1 MAPRVA
7 PESGG
12 KIGIL
17 RVSGADLTGYIGPMV
32 TLDIISDPIC
42 PWCYIG
48 KARLD
53 QAIAETGLDPFD
65 VSWRIFQ
72 LNPDMPPEGMDR
84 QQYLQAKFGG
94 PAGAKQVYDRVRK
107 FAEESGL
114 TLDFDGIRK
123 TPNTFDAHRL
133 IRWARTTGN
142 QSAVVQQLF
151 RRYFE
156 QGQDISDPEILLD
169 VAESAGMDRPVIEQ
183 LLAGDADRDLLA
195 EEEDSARRM
204 GVTGVPCF
212 IVGGRYIM
220 QGAQDVE
227 TWKKVIAEIDEALR
241 NAPAPDTEAA
251 P

>member
-1 MAPRVA
+1 M
-7 PESGG
+7 
-12 KIGIL
+12 I
-17 RVSGADLTGYIGPMV
+17 

-53 QAIAETGLDPFD
+53 QAIAETGIDPFD

-84 QQYLQAKFGG
+84 KRYLETKFGG
-94 PAGAKQVYDRVRK
+94 SEGAERVYARVRA

-114 TLDFDGIRK
+114 DLKFNAIPR

-133 IRWARTTGN
+133 IRWAKATGN
-142 QSAVVQQLF
+142 QTAVVQQLF

-156 QGQDISDPEILLD
+156 QGQDISDRETLLD
-169 VAESAGMDRPVIEQ
+169 VAESAGMEREVVAR
-183 LLAGDADRDLLA
+183 LLDGDADRAELDA
-195 EEEDSARRM
+195 EEAQARQM

-212 IVGGRYIM
+212 IIGGRYVL
-220 QGAQDVE
+220 QGAQDPE
-227 TWKKVIAEIDEALR
+227 TWKKVIRELDAAMAAEREGAER
-241 NAPAPDTEAA
+241 EGAQP
-251 P
+251 